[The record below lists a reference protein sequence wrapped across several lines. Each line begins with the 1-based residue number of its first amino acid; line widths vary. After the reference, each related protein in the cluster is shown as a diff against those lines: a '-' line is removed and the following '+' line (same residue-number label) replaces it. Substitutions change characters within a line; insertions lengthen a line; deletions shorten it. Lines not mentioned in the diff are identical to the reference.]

1 MKSNTLLRAVSL
13 LVLLVSLFPVTQA
26 GALSPSLAPPEDMF
40 QLPWDQG
47 VAWVAIDGIDNG
59 WKRPTSSSHN
69 YKVGGAID
77 FAPRATMFTGEDTS
91 NFWVTAAASGVV
103 AGISSC
109 HVRIA
114 HDSGWTTEYQFL
126 GNIQVQL
133 GDAVDR
139 NQRLGII
146 ADGVRYKYCPGYLEP
161 NVPHLHF
168 MLRPSLI
175 GATFAGWQVKYNSLF
190 NSTTFT
196 KDGTTV
202 GLFKPLMNLPSAPP
216 TPSPTP
222 TTTAPPPT
230 ATPTTPSGPH
240 ASTDVDPEGI
250 NVGETALVTVRL
262 NNVPPEGYTSAEFT
276 CTYDAGLVE
285 VGNIVIADLF
295 GPDPATAVQGPQG
308 GSLIVAIA
316 GSQGSKAT
324 TSGVVFTFNVTGL
337 QPGQVTIDCN
347 ARVST
352 GDNALTD
359 LPSSAAVL
367 TILGISSTPTP
378 SPTPTT
384 EATLPPITTEP
395 PSACDRAEFIANITI
410 PNGTILQP
418 GASFKKTW
426 RVQNVGSCD
435 WTTAYQFVFVSGEQ
449 MSAPSTVQFP
459 SSVAVGQTIDISLD
473 MVAPMTPGSYQGTWM
488 FRNASG
494 SPFGTG
500 PGANQP
506 LSVDIVVSTSTA
518 TPTATPLPPGGDWLT
533 FTNATY
539 GFQFMYPPQGV
550 IAPDGSDNFTRIDL
564 PFVQGTNLSEK
575 YLEVIVVEN
584 LDNCRSPLASSSILE
599 TSDFVEINGLSFL
612 KQTGGDAGAGHL
624 HQWIAYSTHRDNACV
639 SLDFILHSL
648 NPGNFSTPPPV
659 FDFAAESAV
668 FAQIVSTYMWLTS
681 SPTPTPTDTVM
692 PSQTP
697 DGAPTQ
703 TLTPLPSPTSTP
715 VSTTG
720 TVTGQVLAN
729 NPVTVS
735 LYADGSPIATV
746 MVNPDGTFSLTAPA
760 GLYAL
765 DASASGFLSAQGAVT
780 ILGGSTVTMPVI
792 ELVAGDIDDN
802 DVVDQFDAM
811 TIGMNYNASQPSAA
825 DLNNDG
831 IINVL
836 DLEVLAANYRRTG
849 PVVWE

>member
-1 MKSNTLLRAVSL
+1 MKSNSLLRVVSL
-13 LVLLVSLFPVTQA
+13 LVLLALLVPVTQV

-47 VAWVAIDGIDNG
+47 VAWMAIDGIDNG
-59 WKRPTSSSHN
+59 WKRPETSSHN

-77 FAPRATMFTGEDTS
+77 FAPRATMYTGEDTS
-91 NFWVTAAASGVV
+91 NFWVAAAASGVV
-103 AGISSC
+103 VGISSC

-114 HDSGWTTEYQFL
+114 HEGGWTTEYQFL
-126 GNIQVQL
+126 GNIQVKL
-133 GDAVDR
+133 GDAVER

-146 ADGVRYKYCPGYLEP
+146 ADGVKYKYCPGYLEP

-190 NSTTFT
+190 NTTTFT

-202 GLFKPLMNLPSAPP
+202 GLLKLLMNLPSAPP

-230 ATPTTPSGPH
+230 ATPTTPSGPYV
-240 ASTDVDPEGI
+240 STDVEPGSI

-276 CTYDAGLVE
+276 CTYDANLLE
-285 VGNIVIADLF
+285 VGNILIADLF
-295 GPDPATAVQGPQG
+295 GADPATAVQGPGG

-316 GSQGSKAT
+316 GSRGNKAT
-324 TSGVVFTFNVTGL
+324 TSGTVFTFTVTGL
-337 QPGQVTIDCN
+337 QAGQATVDCR

-352 GDNALTD
+352 GDNILTD

-367 TILGISSTPTP
+367 TVLGLSSTPTP
-378 SPTPTT
+378 SPTPTL
-384 EATLPPITTEP
+384 EATLPPITTVP
-395 PSACDRAEFIANITI
+395 PPACDKAEFIANITI
-410 PNGTILQP
+410 PTGTIVQP
-418 GASFKKTW
+418 GATFKKTW

-435 WTTAYQFVFVSGEQ
+435 WTTAYQFVFFSGEQ
-449 MSAPSTVQFP
+449 MSAPSTIQFP
-459 SSVAVGQTIDISLD
+459 SSVAVGQTVDISLD
-473 MVAPMTPGSYQGTWM
+473 MTAPSTLGAYQGQWM
-488 FRNASG
+488 FRNAGG
-494 SPFGTG
+494 SLFGTG

-533 FTNATY
+533 FTNSTY
-539 GFQFMYPPQGV
+539 GFEFKYPPQGV
-550 IAPDGSDNFTRIDL
+550 IAPDGTDNFARIDL
-564 PFVQGTNLSEK
+564 PFVEETNLRDK
-575 YLEVIVVEN
+575 YLEVVVVED
-584 LDNCRSPLASSSILE
+584 LDNCRSPLASSSMLE
-599 TSDFVEINGLSFL
+599 SSEFVEINGLTFL
-612 KQTGGDAGAGHL
+612 KQSGGDGGAGHL
-624 HQWIAYSTHRDNACV
+624 YQWVAYSTRRDNACV

-648 NPGNFSTPPPV
+648 NPGNFPTPPPV
-659 FDFAAESAV
+659 FDYAAESAV
-668 FAQIVSTYMWLTS
+668 FEQIVSTFAWLGS
-681 SPTPTPTDTVM
+681 SPTPTPTATVL

-703 TLTPLPSPTSTP
+703 TSTPLPSPTSTP
-715 VSTTG
+715 IVSDG
-720 TVTGQVLAN
+720 TVNGQVLAGQ
-729 NPVTVS
+729 PVMVS
-735 LYADGSPIATV
+735 LYADGAPVAEVTV
-746 MVNPDGTFSLTAPA
+746 NADGTFSLTAPA

-765 DASASGFLSAQGAVT
+765 DASASGFLGAQGAVT
-780 ILGGSTVTMPVI
+780 ITGGSTVTMPVI
-792 ELVAGDIDDN
+792 SLSAGDIDGN
-802 DVVDQFDAM
+802 DVIDQFDAM
-811 TIGMNYNASQPSAA
+811 TLGMNYNASQPSAA

-831 IINVL
+831 TINVL
-836 DLEVLAANYRRTG
+836 DLELLAANYRKMG

>member
-1 MKSNTLLRAVSL
+1 MKFKSLLRVVSL
-13 LVLLVSLFPVTQA
+13 LVLLASVFPMNHV

-47 VAWVAIDGIDNG
+47 IAWMAIDGIDNG
-59 WKRPTSSSHN
+59 WKRPATSSHN

-77 FAPRATMFTGEDTS
+77 FAPRATMYTGEDTS

-103 AGISSC
+103 IGISSC

-114 HDSGWTTEYQFL
+114 HDNGWTTEYQFL
-126 GNIQVQL
+126 GNIRVNL
-133 GDAVDR
+133 GDTVER

-196 KDGTTV
+196 KNGTTV
-202 GLFKPLMNLPSAPP
+202 GLLKPLMNLPSEPP
-216 TPSPTP
+216 TPTPTASPTL
-222 TTTAPPPT
+222 PPPT

-240 ASTDVDPEGI
+240 VSTDVDPDSI

-276 CTYDAGLVE
+276 CTYDANLLE
-285 VGNIVIADLF
+285 AGNIVIADLF
-295 GPDPATAVQGPQG
+295 GADPATAINGPQG

-316 GSQGSKAT
+316 GSRGNKAT
-324 TSGVVFTFNVTGL
+324 TSGIVFTFTVTGL
-337 QPGQVTIDCN
+337 QAGQAAIDCK

-352 GDNALTD
+352 GDNVLTN

-367 TILGISSTPTP
+367 TVLGLSPTPTP
-378 SPTPTT
+378 SPTPTL

-395 PSACDRAEFIANITI
+395 PSACDKAEFIANITI
-410 PNGTILQP
+410 PTGTVLQP
-418 GASFKKTW
+418 DAPFRKTW

-435 WTTAYQFVFVSGEQ
+435 WTTSYQFVFVSGEQ
-449 MSAPSTVQFP
+449 MSAPSAVQFP
-459 SSVAVGQTIDISLD
+459 ANVAVGQTVDVSLD
-473 MVAPMTPGSYQGTWM
+473 MIAPSTPGAYQGYWM

-494 SPFGTG
+494 SIFGTG
-500 PGANQP
+500 PGANRP
-506 LSVDIVVSTSTA
+506 LSVSIVVSTSTA
-518 TPTATPLPPGGDWLT
+518 TPSPTPLPPGGDWLT
-533 FTNATY
+533 FTNPTY
-539 GFQFMYPPQGV
+539 GFEFKYPPQGV
-550 IAPDGSDNFTRIDL
+550 IADGRTDNFARIDL
-564 PFVQGTNLSEK
+564 PFADGTNLREK
-575 YLEVIVVEN
+575 YLEVVVVEN
-584 LDNCRSPLASSSILE
+584 PDNCRSPLATSSILE
-599 TSDFVEINGLSFL
+599 TSDIVEINGLTFL
-612 KQTGGDAGAGHL
+612 KQTGGDGGVGHL
-624 HQWIAYSTHRDNACV
+624 HQWAAYSTRRDNACV

-668 FAQIVSTYMWLTS
+668 FEQIVSTFAWLGS
-681 SPTPTPTDTVM
+681 LPTPTPTGTVM

-697 DGAPTQ
+697 DGSS
-703 TLTPLPSPTSTP
+703 TPLPSPTSTP
-715 VSTTG
+715 ISDTG
-720 TVTGQVLAN
+720 TVTGQVFAGK
-729 NPVTVS
+729 PVTVS
-735 LYADGSPIATV
+735 LYVDGLPVEAV
-746 MVNPDGTFSLTAPA
+746 EVNPDGTFSLTAPS
-760 GLYAL
+760 GLYAV
-765 DASASGFLSAQGAVT
+765 DASASGYLSAQGAVT
-780 ILGGSTVTMPVI
+780 IVGGSIVSLPAI
-792 ELVAGDIDDN
+792 NLPAGDIDDN
-802 DVVDQFDAM
+802 DVIDQFDAM
-811 TIGMNYNASQPSAA
+811 TLGMNYNAAQPAVA

-831 IINVL
+831 VINVL
-836 DLEVLAANYRRTG
+836 DLEILAANYRKMG

>member
-1 MKSNTLLRAVSL
+1 MKSNSLLRVVSL
-13 LVLLVSLFPVTQA
+13 LVLLASLVPVTHV

-47 VAWVAIDGIDNG
+47 VAWMAIDGIDNG
-59 WKRPTSSSHN
+59 WKRPTTSSHN
-69 YKVGGAID
+69 YTVGGAID

-103 AGISSC
+103 VGISSC

-126 GNIQVQL
+126 GNIQVNL

-146 ADGVRYKYCPGYLEP
+146 ADGVKYKYCPGYLEP

-202 GLFKPLMNLPSAPP
+202 GLLKPLMNLPSEPP
-216 TPSPTP
+216 TPTPTP

-240 ASTDVDPEGI
+240 VSTGVDPDSI

-276 CTYDAGLVE
+276 CTYDANLVE
-285 VGNIVIADLF
+285 AGNIVIADLF
-295 GPDPATAVQGPQG
+295 GADPATAIQGPGG

-316 GSQGSKAT
+316 GSRGNKAT
-324 TSGVVFTFNVTGL
+324 TSGIVFTFSVTGL
-337 QPGQVTIDCN
+337 QAGQLTIECK

-352 GDNALTD
+352 GNNALTD

-367 TILGISSTPTP
+367 TVLGLSSTPTP
-378 SPTPTT
+378 SPTPTV

-395 PSACDRAEFIANITI
+395 PPACDKAEFIANITI
-410 PNGTILQP
+410 PTGTVVQP
-418 GASFKKTW
+418 GAVFKKTW

-459 SSVAVGQTIDISLD
+459 ASVAVGQTVDISLD
-473 MVAPMTPGSYQGTWM
+473 MTAPSTPGSYQGYWM

-494 SPFGTG
+494 SLFGTG

-518 TPTATPLPPGGDWLT
+518 TPSATPLPPGGDWLT
-533 FTNATY
+533 FTNTTY
-539 GFQFMYPPQGV
+539 GFEFKYPPQGV
-550 IAPDGSDNFTRIDL
+550 IAPDGTDNFTRIDL
-564 PFVQGTNLSEK
+564 PFADGTNLRDK
-575 YLEVIVVEN
+575 YLEVVVVEN
-584 LDNCRSPLASSSILE
+584 LDNCRSPLASSSMLE
-599 TSDFVEINGLSFL
+599 TSDIVVINSLSFL
-612 KQTGGDAGAGHL
+612 KQTGEDGGAGHL
-624 HQWIAYSTHRDNACV
+624 YQWVAYSTRRDNVCV

-648 NPGNFSTPPPV
+648 NPGNFPTPPPV

-668 FAQIVSTYMWLTS
+668 FEQIVSTFAWLDS
-681 SPTPTPTDTVM
+681 SPTPTPTATVM

-697 DGAPTQ
+697 DGSS
-703 TLTPLPSPTSTP
+703 TPLPSPTSTP
-715 VSTTG
+715 ISTTG
-720 TVTGQVLAN
+720 TVTGQVLAGQ
-729 NPVTVS
+729 PVTVS
-735 LYADGSPIATV
+735 LYADGAPIASV
-746 MVNPDGTFSLTAPA
+746 LVNADGTFSLTAPA

-765 DASASGFLSAQGAVT
+765 DASASGFLGAQGAVT
-780 ILGGSTVTMPVI
+780 IVGGSTVTLPAI
-792 ELVAGDIDDN
+792 SLPAGDIDDN
-802 DVVDQFDAM
+802 DVIDQFDAM
-811 TIGMNYNASQPSAA
+811 TLGMNYNAAQPSAA

-831 IINVL
+831 TINVL
-836 DLEVLAANYRRTG
+836 DLELLAANYRKMG